1 MLCLSVPNQ
10 NGSSLHVGQGHICCE
25 CEICLE
31 TAYAL
36 MSSVASVVGL
46 VNVTHAAAG
55 VTHAAAGVTHAAAG
69 DFESISERWPH
80 NRHGQP
86 CPVGQSYASGL

>member
-10 NGSSLHVGQGHICCE
+10 NGSSLHVGQRHICCE

-36 MSSVASVVGL
+36 VSSVASVVGL
-46 VNVTHAAAG
+46 VN

-86 CPVGQSYASGL
+86 CPVGQSHASGL